1 MFVVDSSNDV
11 PEEMFSFVRLL
22 MMSAPEWEKTKQKS
36 KLPKPKEDKVALSV
50 TADVVR
56 RRLTEYPTTIEVSLS
71 KKLALINLFH
81 IRFRM
86 TRLYS
91 EQNGS
96 RIVRYR

>member
-1 MFVVDSSNDV
+1 VFVVDSSNDV
-11 PEEMFSFVRLL
+11 PEEMSSFVRLL
-22 MMSAPEWEKTKQKS
+22 MMSAPEWEKTKQKA
-36 KLPKPKEDKVALSV
+36 KLPKPKEDKVALTV

-71 KKLALINLFH
+71 EKLALINLIH

-96 RIVRYR
+96 RTNRYR